1 MGNNPT
7 GKTGKRYVSYPEPGV
22 TKVYYENRVLVIR
35 SDEDQKQY
43 GAKLRAVQKQG
54 HGKYP
59 ADVVFTPPA
68 PAKPKRSVKSK
79 APAKR
84 TAPAR
89 KKAVRK
95 SADDVWGKPP
105 APVFAREEVKA
116 APRKAAPKGPKYT
129 IVAVCKTGR
138 YDV

>member
-1 MGNNPT
+1 MSNPS

-35 SDEDQKQY
+35 SSETEKEF
-43 GAKLRAVQKQG
+43 GAKLRSVRKQG

-68 PAKPKRSVKSK
+68 PAKPPRAVKSK

-84 TAPAR
+84 TAPA
-89 KKAVRK
+89 KKIVKK

-105 APVFAREEVKA
+105 APVMEPFKVPKKA
-116 APRKAAPKGPKYT
+116 APGKK
-129 IVAVCKTGR
+129 
-138 YDV
+138 